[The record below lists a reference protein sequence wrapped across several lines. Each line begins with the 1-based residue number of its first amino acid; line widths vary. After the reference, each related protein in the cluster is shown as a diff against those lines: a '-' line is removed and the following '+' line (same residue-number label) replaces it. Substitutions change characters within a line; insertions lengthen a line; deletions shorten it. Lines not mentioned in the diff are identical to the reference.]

1 MFLWGIKNKKSLKNG
16 VKRNSMKVSVVLPAY
31 NEAKRIENAIKKTE
45 EILKEIGCDYEIIVA
60 EDGSTD
66 GTDKIVQK
74 LVSDRVKHLHSDKR
88 LGRGKALMNAFEK
101 AEGDIVIA
109 MDVDLATNIKHLKEL
124 INAIES
130 GYDIAIGSRLLKE
143 SKAKR
148 TFERE
153 LYSKVYNF
161 LVRLFL
167 RSKIKDHQCG
177 FKAFKKDVV
186 LELGKKAKDNHW
198 FWDTEVLV
206 LAQRNGYK
214 IKEIPVE
221 WREGEDTKVKRI
233 DVFYMFSSILKMWLG
248 KY

>member
-1 MFLWGIKNKKSLKNG
+1 
-16 VKRNSMKVSVVLPAY
+16 MKVSVVLPAY

-45 EILKEIGCDYEIIVA
+45 ETLKEIGCDYEIIVA

-74 LVSDRVKHLHSDKR
+74 LVNDRIKHLHSDER

-101 AEGDIVIA
+101 ANGDVVVYI
-109 MDVDLATNIKHLKEL
+109 DVDLATDIKHLKEL
-124 INAIES
+124 INTIQI
-130 GYDIAIGSRLLKE
+130 GYDVATGSRLLRE

-148 TFERE
+148 SFERE

-167 RSKIKDHQCG
+167 KSKIRDHQCG
-177 FKAFKKDVV
+177 FKAFRRDVV

-198 FWDTEVLV
+198 FWDTEILV
-206 LAQRNGYK
+206 LAQRSGYK
-214 IKEIPVE
+214 VKEIPVE
-221 WREGEDTKVKRI
+221 WREGEDTKVKRS
-233 DVFYMFSSILKMWLG
+233 DVLYMFSSILKMWLRG
-248 KY
+248 IRR

>member
-1 MFLWGIKNKKSLKNG
+1 
-16 VKRNSMKVSVVLPAY
+16 MKVSVVLPAY
-31 NEAKRIENAIKKTE
+31 NEANRIENAIKRTE
-45 EILKEIGCDYEIIVA
+45 EILKKLGYEYEIIVA

-66 GTDKIVQK
+66 GTDKIVQR
-74 LVSDRVKHLHSDKR
+74 LVNERIKHLHSDKR
-88 LGRGKALMNAFEK
+88 LGRGKALMNAFSR
-101 AEGDIVIA
+101 AGGDIVIA
-109 MDVDLATNIKHLKEL
+109 MDVDLATNIEHLKEL
-124 INAIES
+124 IEAIEQ

-143 SKAKR
+143 SRAKR

-186 LELGKKAKDNHW
+186 IELGKKAKDNHW
-198 FWDTEVLV
+198 FWDTEILV
-206 LAQRNGYK
+206 LAQKNGYE

-221 WREGEDTKVKRI
+221 WREGEDTKVKRT
-233 DVFYMFSSILKMWLG
+233 DVFYMFSSILKMWLR